1 MAISFN
7 SGFMAAMSGQ
17 SNWLYFEILIAACFV
32 LASGDVFNLQEIVR

>member
-32 LASGDVFNLQEIVR
+32 LGLVMYLIYKKS